1 MPTSLEL
8 QEAKLKDLNQRI
20 KNEKL
25 KIDQRLGHQLIKQA
39 NLDYGQLSMQEI
51 KSLSVKLAEFLNQE
65 NQSLEEVVHYSVID
79 SFSSL
84 MNLVK

>member
-39 NLDYGQLSMQEI
+39 NLDYGKLSMQEI

-65 NQSLEEVVHYSVID
+65 N
-79 SFSSL
+79 
-84 MNLVK
+84 

>member
-51 KSLSVKLAEFLNQE
+51 RSLSVKLAEFLNQE
-65 NQSLEEVVHYSVID
+65 N
-79 SFSSL
+79 
-84 MNLVK
+84 

>member
-39 NLDYGQLSMQEI
+39 NLDYSQLSMQEI
-51 KSLSVKLAEFLNQE
+51 KSLSVKFAEFLSQE
-65 NQSLEEVVHYSVID
+65 NQATSAPNSD
-79 SFSSL
+79 
-84 MNLVK
+84 N

>member
-39 NLDYGQLSMQEI
+39 NLDYGKLSMQEI

-65 NQSLEEVVHYSVID
+65 NQSTSVTNSD
-79 SFSSL
+79 
-84 MNLVK
+84 N

>member
-39 NLDYGQLSMQEI
+39 NLDYGKLSMQEI

-65 NQSLEEVVHYSVID
+65 NQSTSTLNSG
-79 SFSSL
+79 
-84 MNLVK
+84 N

>member
-51 KSLSVKLAEFLNQE
+51 KSLSVKLAEFLSQKNQAT
-65 NQSLEEVVHYSVID
+65 SVTNSD
-79 SFSSL
+79 
-84 MNLVK
+84 N

>member
-39 NLDYGQLSMQEI
+39 NLDYGQLSMREI
-51 KSLSVKLAEFLNQE
+51 RSLSVKLAEFLSQE
-65 NQSLEEVVHYSVID
+65 NQATSVTNSD
-79 SFSSL
+79 
-84 MNLVK
+84 N

>member
-1 MPTSLEL
+1 MLTSLEL

-25 KIDQRLGHQLIKQA
+25 KIDQRLGHQIIKQA
-39 NLDYGQLSMQEI
+39 NLDYSQLSMQEI

-65 NQSLEEVVHYSVID
+65 NQSTSTLNSD
-79 SFSSL
+79 
-84 MNLVK
+84 N

>member
-39 NLDYGQLSMQEI
+39 NLDYGKLSMQEI
-51 KSLSVKLAEFLNQE
+51 NSLSVKLAEFLNQE
-65 NQSLEEVVHYSVID
+65 NQSTSTLNSD
-79 SFSSL
+79 
-84 MNLVK
+84 N

>member
-39 NLDYGQLSMQEI
+39 NLDYGKLSMQEI
-51 KSLSVKLAEFLNQE
+51 KPLSVKLAEFLNQE
-65 NQSLEEVVHYSVID
+65 NQATSTLNSD
-79 SFSSL
+79 
-84 MNLVK
+84 N